1 MIIDDY
7 NDTYIL
13 FRGTISVKGAG
24 ADDAGNEQIKGKN
37 E

>member
-1 MIIDDY
+1 MIIDDSS
-7 NDTYIL
+7 DTYIL
-13 FRGTISVKGAG
+13 FRRTISIKGAG